1 MDTPASHRT
10 GTEPIFNLPAT
21 VLAWILI
28 MLGVHAVR
36 TWLLSE
42 ATDVELLIDWAFVP
56 LRWTAAYGGLAPGD
70 ILATL
75 ALEPSQPERSL
86 QLELAQYVLSE
97 GAAKPWTGLTYAFLH
112 GSWAHVA
119 LNSIWLAAFGTP
131 VARRCGGL
139 RFSFLAALT
148 AVGGALAYVVVHPY
162 QALPLV
168 GASAAVSGMMAAAA
182 WFMFAPISLPGR
194 WPGVRAARAS
204 PRAIERACPQPERP
218 LLSRRLACG
227 ELHFRGP
234 GAAPRPDRCQRRL
247 GGAYRR
253 LRRRPCVVSLIGP
266 DCPQAVRQIGLKP
279 APIHPIMSCRVGL
292 TADY

>member
-182 WFMFAPISLPGR
+182 WFMFAPISFRDDG
-194 WPGVRAARAS
+194 RAS
-204 PRAIERACPQPERP
+204 EPHERP
-218 LLSRRLACG
+218 RERLSELARNRSVLSFLAVWLVANYISAVLAQPLGLTDASVAWEAHIGGFVVGLALFPLLDPIAPRRSGRLA
-227 ELHFRGP
+227 
-234 GAAPRPDRCQRRL
+234 
-247 GGAYRR
+247 
-253 LRRRPCVVSLIGP
+253 
-266 DCPQAVRQIGLKP
+266 
-279 APIHPIMSCRVGL
+279 
-292 TADY
+292 

>member
-1 MDTPASHRT
+1 
-10 GTEPIFNLPAT
+10 
-21 VLAWILI
+21 

-36 TWLLSE
+36 SWLLSE

-119 LNSIWLAAFGTP
+119 ASTASGSRP
-131 VARRCGGL
+131 SARRWRAAAAGCGSL
-139 RFSFLAALT
+139 LSPRSPPC
-148 AVGGALAYVVVHPY
+148 GGALAYVLVHPY
-162 QALPLV
+162 QALPMI

-182 WFMFAPISLPGR
+182 WFMFAPRVWLP
-194 WPGVRAARAS
+194 RAAGASRTSVRGRRLQRA
-204 PRAIERACPQPERP
+204 RPQPARP
-218 LLSRRLACG
+218 DLSRRSGSGPTTL
-227 ELHFRGP
+227 RGP
-234 GAAPRPDRCQRRL
+234 GAAPRRDRCEHRL

-253 LRRRPCVVSLIGP
+253 LPRRLASCFPCSIPLPPAGP
-266 DCPQAVRQIGLKP
+266 RGGLKL
-279 APIHPIMSCRVGL
+279 APNSPDHQCRRTGS
-292 TADY
+292 ASG